1 MSAMRKLVLIAVLC
15 VATLLVAGA
24 AQAANPLRSMKIQG
38 LSQGGN
44 VPQSMLAEMGLE
56 GMEVIS
62 DQQGT
67 EVRGQGFYFFV
78 VGVYHH
84 NHFHPFLLFPQHVP
98 PFFFYHLAQ
107 HGYFVYP
114 YVW

>member
-1 MSAMRKLVLIAVLC
+1 MRKQVLIAVLG
-15 VATLLVAGA
+15 VAMLVVAGA
-24 AQAANPLRSMKIQG
+24 ASAADVVTATRVPSLGAS
-38 LSQGGN
+38 GN

-67 EVRGQGFYFFV
+67 EVRGQGFSYIV
-78 VGVYHH
+78 VGIYHH

-114 YVW
+114 FVF